1 MISIPRRVLI
11 KAAGSCAAVMAAP
24 GVRAQSHY
32 PSKPIQI
39 VIGFPPGGTSD
50 LVVRYVAQRM
60 MTELKQPVIVMNRPP
75 AGGRPAIAA
84 VARSP
89 ADGYTFVHGYAG
101 TFSINPGLYR
111 DKLEY
116 SPEKDF
122 VPVAALFTA
131 AQILVINPSIPAR
144 TVAEFVRYAKANP
157 DKVPFASAGIGSSNH
172 FSGELLK
179 SIGGFDAL
187 HVPFNGSAPAHVALI
202 GGHVMWSFDTGNIL
216 QHVRS
221 GRLVALGAAVSQ
233 RLPALPDLPTIAET
247 YPGFEARTWHG
258 LFAPAGTPPEIV
270 ALVNRI
276 VNEAM
281 TAQQGRELLAKTS
294 LDPFAVSPEAFG
306 NFVRADMKKWTE
318 VAVKANIQA
327 PD

>member
-1 MISIPRRVLI
+1 
-11 KAAGSCAAVMAAP
+11 
-24 GVRAQSHY
+24 
-32 PSKPIQI
+32 
-39 VIGFPPGGTSD
+39 
-50 LVVRYVAQRM
+50 
-60 MTELKQPVIVMNRPP
+60 
-75 AGGRPAIAA
+75 RPAIAA

-131 AQILVINPSIPAR
+131 AQILVINPSILAR